1 MFELLK
7 RSNRTLLFLAV
18 AASVC
23 LLATSTRA
31 RAQGEGEL
39 PESEGSVTDLA
50 NVLDSAATRR
60 LESMLAALKERG
72 GIELAVVTV
81 KTTGGEK
88 IFEYSQRLARK
99 WDTGAMQSKTSSLL
113 LVVSTD
119 DGKFI
124 TQVSRRARNDLPDG
138 LLGDMGNRMTEPFG
152 RRAYGEGLVAAVET
166 FITKL
171 AERRGFS
178 LEGMDAPRGTVAA
191 AAPSEAPSETPQP
204 TPAAR
209 AGRPRQVTAP
219 ADSQPAEPKTG
230 TDVAVKEQQAETEPQ
245 GEPAAAAKEP
255 ATEPAPTAA
264 EPVTDTAPAK
274 ETKEPPASEPAMSE
288 PAASEPAAAEN
299 APPAGTETKPSLREI
314 FEKKSEPKESSAK
327 AAAAAVPRD
336 SPERAELDAILALA
350 PAERIEKLKAFI
362 EKQSRPQFKTF
373 AAELLV
379 SAHAALGDEKLKEG
393 DAVGGVEQFQ
403 LALDAIPTDMSDAF
417 FIKVVSQLPLNL
429 YLRGQRTAA
438 RDASRQIETKI
449 KGDPKRLVALAGFFL
464 SIEDSEE
471 AARLSNAALAL
482 APEMAD
488 AHQMLGAAHHIGL
501 RLDEAAAE
509 YARAR
514 ELDPRLASA
523 RRALADLR
531 RATGKAEEALALYRE
546 QLAAVPDD
554 KPARAGVVLSLL
566 DLGRKD
572 EAERELEAALKDDA
586 QNIALLVG
594 ASYWHA
600 AQGDP
605 KRAEELAMKAIEIE
619 PRHVWAHIARARSLV
634 ARKRSLDA
642 ELVLRFARQFGNF
655 PTLDYELASALAASG
670 LYEQAAEALSRSFTI
685 KDGRLETRLGG
696 RVPASAPD
704 FLELLAPERRAGIFQ
719 ATPADTAA
727 NARVLK
733 GLLAFTNALG
743 AAGAPA
749 PDAAALASAQS
760 DFLSGDDPMRVFRQ
774 LYAASRLLARGAEFD
789 TVFELADAAGAG
801 VDAGLDEPVVTVAA
815 MADELRDAHAR
826 AAATGT
832 VLPLGVVPRVV
843 LANILRGRIEDL
855 KGWALFNQNKG
866 PDAVV
871 HFKRALSVLP
881 EQSAF
886 WRTAQWHLGASLEAT
901 GSREE
906 ALAAYLK
913 AYNPAAPNPVQ
924 RAIIEALY
932 RRVRG
937 SLEGL
942 DEKIG
947 PAPRVSAN

>member
-1 MFELLK
+1 MFELMK
-7 RSNRTLLFLAV
+7 RSNRSRLFLSIVVSA
-18 AASVC
+18 C
-23 LLATSTRA
+23 LLAAAAPA
-31 RAQGEGEL
+31 RAQGEQSEL

-50 NVLDSAATRR
+50 NVLDSGATRR
-60 LESMLAALKERG
+60 LESMLTSLKERA

-88 IFEYSQRLARK
+88 IFDYSQRLARN
-99 WDTGAMQSKTSSLL
+99 WDMGAMQSKTSSLL

-124 TQVSRRARNDLPDG
+124 TQVSRRARTDLPDG
-138 LLGDMGNRMTEPFG
+138 LLGEMGNRMTEPFS
-152 RRAYGEGLVAAVET
+152 RHSYGEGLVSAVET

-178 LEGMDAPRGTVAA
+178 LEGMNAPQTTTAA
-191 AAPSEAPSETPQP
+191 ATPAPSPRP
-204 TPAAR
+204 TPAAQT
-209 AGRPRQVTAP
+209 GRPRKVTAP
-219 ADSQPAEPKTG
+219 AEAQPKEP
-230 TDVAVKEQQAETEPQ
+230 QAETEV
-245 GEPAAAAKEP
+245 AAKEP
-255 ATEPAPTAA
+255 ATE
-264 EPVTDTAPAK
+264 VVL
-274 ETKEPPASEPAMSE
+274 TKEPEAKAPSANEPATN
-288 PAASEPAAAEN
+288 EPAAAEV
-299 APPAGTETKPSLREI
+299 APPSQPARKSPLKEVFTKRTEA
-314 FEKKSEPKESSAK
+314 KESSAK
-327 AAAAAVPRD
+327 VASPSD
-336 SPERAELDAILALA
+336 SPERAELDAILELT

-362 EKQSRPQFKTF
+362 EKQSRPQYKTL
-373 AAELLV
+373 ASELLV
-379 SAHAALGDEKLKEG
+379 SAHAALGDEKLKAG

-403 LALDAIPTDMSDAF
+403 LALDAIPEKMADAF

-438 RDASRQIETKI
+438 RDASHQIEAKV
-449 KGDPKRLVALAGFFL
+449 KDDPKRLVTLAGFFL
-464 SIEDSEE
+464 SIEDAEE
-471 AARLSNAALAL
+471 TARLSDAALAL

-488 AHQMLGAAHHIGL
+488 AHQMLGAARHVGL
-501 RLDEAAAE
+501 RLDDAAAE

-514 ELDPRLASA
+514 ELDPQLASA

-546 QLAAVPDD
+546 QLAADPSD
-554 KPARAGVVLSLL
+554 KPARAGLVLSLL
-566 DLGRKD
+566 DLGRKE

-605 KRAEELAMKAIEIE
+605 KRAEDLALKAIAIE
-619 PRHVWAHIARARSLV
+619 PRHVWAHVARARALV
-634 ARKRSLDA
+634 AQKRSLEA
-642 ELVLRFARQFGNF
+642 ELVLRFAHQFGNF

-685 KDGRLETRLGG
+685 KDGQLEARLGG
-696 RVPASAPD
+696 RVSTKASD

-719 ATPADTAA
+719 ATPADTIA

-743 AAGAPA
+743 EAGGPA

-760 DFLSGDDPMRVFRQ
+760 DFLSGEDSMRVFRQ
-774 LYAASRLLARGAEFD
+774 LYAASRLLAHGVALD
-789 TVFELADAAGAG
+789 TVFELADAAGSG

-832 VLPLGVVPRVV
+832 ILPLGVVPRVV
-843 LANILRGRIEDL
+843 LANVMRGRIEDL
-855 KGWALFNQNKG
+855 KGWALFNQTKA
-866 PDAVV
+866 PEAVV
-871 HFKRALSVLP
+871 HLKRALSVLP
-881 EQSAF
+881 EQSAW
-886 WRTAQWHLGASLEAT
+886 WRTAQWHLGAALEAT

-947 PAPRVSAN
+947 PAPTISAEKPPGS

>member
-7 RSNRTLLFLAV
+7 RSNRTSLFV
-18 AASVC
+18 ATVVSVC
-23 LLATSTRA
+23 LLATSVPA
-31 RAQGEGEL
+31 LAQEGSEL

-50 NVLDSAATRR
+50 NVLDSTATRR
-60 LESMLAALKERG
+60 LENMLAALKERA
-72 GIELAVVTV
+72 GIELAIVTV

-88 IFEYSQRLARK
+88 IFDYSQRLARK
-99 WDTGAMQSKTSSLL
+99 WDTGAMQSKASSLL
-113 LVVSTD
+113 LFVSAD

-124 TQVSRRARNDLPDG
+124 TQVSRRARNELPDG
-138 LLGDMGNRMTEPFG
+138 LLGEMGNRMMEPFG
-152 RRAYGEGLVAAVET
+152 RRAYGEGLVSAVET

-178 LEGMDAPRGTVAA
+178 LEGLDAPRGTVASA
-191 AAPSEAPSETPQP
+191 TTAQNPQP
-204 TPAAR
+204 TTAAQ

-219 ADSQPAEPKTG
+219 ADPQPANPKDETG
-230 TDVAVKEQQAETEPQ
+230 EAAREQAEKEPQ
-245 GEPAAAAKEP
+245 GEPAVATKEP
-255 ATEPAPTAA
+255 QTEPAAT
-264 EPVTDTAPAK
+264 EPVTDTVPTKEPPAEAASGK
-274 ETKEPPASEPAMSE
+274 ETKEPS
-288 PAASEPAAAEN
+288 ASEPAAAEN
-299 APPAGTETKPSLREI
+299 APPAETAKKSSLRDV
-314 FEKKSEPKESSAK
+314 FTKKSEAKESSAK
-327 AAAAAVPRD
+327 TVAAVPRD
-336 SPERAELDAILALA
+336 SPERAELDAILALP

-362 EKQSRPQFKTF
+362 EKQSRPQLKTF

-393 DAVGGVEQFQ
+393 DAVGGVGQFQ
-403 LALDAIPTDMSDAF
+403 LALDAIPQDMSDTF

-438 RDASRQIETKI
+438 RDASRQIEAKV
-449 KGDPKRLVALAGFFL
+449 KDDPKRLVALTSFFL
-464 SIEDSEE
+464 SIEDAEE

-488 AHQMLGAAHHIGL
+488 AHQMLGAAHHVGL

-514 ELDPRLASA
+514 ELDPQLASA

-531 RATGKAEEALALYRE
+531 RATGKPEEALALYRE
-546 QLAAVPDD
+546 QLAAAPDD

-566 DLGRKD
+566 DLGRKE
-572 EAERELEAALKDDA
+572 EAERELEAALKDDPA
-586 QNIALLVG
+586 NMALLVG
-594 ASYWHA
+594 AGYWHA

-605 KRAEELAMKAIEIE
+605 KRAEELALKAIGIE
-619 PRHVWAHIARARSLV
+619 PRHVWAHVARARALV
-634 ARKRSLDA
+634 ALKRSLEA
-642 ELVLRFARQFGNF
+642 ELVLRFAQQFGKF
-655 PTLDYELASALAASG
+655 PTLDYEQASALAASG

-685 KDGRLETRLGG
+685 KDGQLETRLGG
-696 RVPASAPD
+696 RVPARAPD

-733 GLLAFTNALG
+733 GLFAFTKALG
-743 AAGAPA
+743 AAGGPA
-749 PDAAALASAQS
+749 PDAAALASARS

-774 LYAASRLLARGAEFD
+774 LYVASRLLARGVEFD
-789 TVFELADAAGAG
+789 TVIELADAAGAG

-826 AAATGT
+826 AVLTGT
-832 VLPLGVVPRVV
+832 TLPLGVVVPRVV

-855 KGWALFNQNKG
+855 KGWASFNQNKA

-871 HFKRALSVLP
+871 HLKRALSVLP
-881 EQSAF
+881 DQSAW
-886 WRTAQWHLGASLEAT
+886 WRTAQWHMGAALEAT

-913 AYNPAAPNPVQ
+913 AYNPASPNPVQ

-932 RRVRG
+932 RRVHG

-947 PAPRVSAN
+947 PAQRLSATEKPPGE